1 MAKEGFVA
9 HIFDTIRSDK
19 RSRASTYEKIKNFK
33 KGTNFQVQFKRKATN
48 SQLIR
53 IREKIQQENKK
64 AFQKNIILITILI
77 LLLIYVIGFVKF

>member
-48 SQLIR
+48 IQLIR

-64 AFQKNIILITILI
+64 ALQKNIILITILI

>member
-33 KGTNFQVQFKRKATN
+33 KGTNFQVQFKIKATN
-48 SQLIR
+48 IQLIR

-64 AFQKNIILITILI
+64 ALQKNIILITILI

>member
-33 KGTNFQVQFKRKATN
+33 KGTNFQVQFKKKATN
-48 SQLIR
+48 IQLIR

-64 AFQKNIILITILI
+64 ALQKNIILITILI

>member
-9 HIFDTIRSDK
+9 HIFDTIRGDK